1 MYFNISDSLT
11 KYLFIKYPWVLWWC
25 NWYHILTCKFNHSDS
40 KSVAIM
46 DPETTE
52 KIKDSIENKSPQQIR
67 NSKDPSLSP
76 KATSPTNLTGYEK
89 IRWLLCRKN

>member
-1 MYFNISDSLT
+1 
-11 KYLFIKYPWVLWWC
+11 
-25 NWYHILTCKFNHSDS
+25 
-40 KSVAIM
+40 M

-89 IRWLLCRKN
+89 IR